1 MGIRETD
8 ANLGKES
15 DIIYNRLTNELNN
28 SVNVLNGFNAYFHTV
43 DNIDYNHLDEYSSS
57 IRAQYPH
64 IYMIEYMVQVPKE
77 DVKKFIQ
84 ARKNEGYA
92 NYRITEF
99 SGNHHKEL
107 SPVKN
112 RDVYYPI
119 VFMDPLEVKTAAILG
134 FDAYSQPAMRDAIDS
149 AIKHGT
155 NVATVPFE
163 LYEGSMGYAVFRP
176 IFTTDG
182 TPQNLK
188 LKRELATRLVAVIV
202 RIDNLIQNLGLNPRY
217 SMELD
222 YLDAKTNSY
231 KSIYSNHV
239 DTSNN
244 TVLPEFQKQRII
256 EYAGQT
262 LKLSL
267 KRQLHWDDFSYEWLI
282 FSLIVTGA
290 ISLLI
295 FNFIHFRLK
304 SIRERQQT
312 QAELF
317 REKELAE
324 VTLHSIGEAV
334 ITTDLEHNIKYM
346 NPVAELL
353 TGWKIDDAINLPLES
368 VFKLVSEDTRREID
382 SIIHDCLQKN
392 ETISID
398 TPTLLI
404 SKNGKEY
411 AIESSAAPI
420 CDHSNNIV
428 GSVLVFKNVTHIRN
442 MARKMEYQATHDS
455 LTGLINRREFE
466 QQLKHAI
473 HSARDDDHQHAL
485 CYLDLDQ
492 FKIVNDTCGHIA
504 GDQLL
509 RELAK
514 LMPGCIRTSDCLARL
529 GGDEFGVLMFDCP
542 LDQAKKVADAL
553 RTTIKEFHFTWDKKA
568 FDIGVSIGLVPITRD
583 SGSLQDIL
591 RSADAS
597 CYIAKDKGRNRVHVY
612 LPDDY
617 ELVKRHGEMQWLTR
631 IQKAL
636 DENRFVLAL
645 QSMQALKPVEG
656 LPHKEVLLRMLAE
669 DGSIISPAS
678 FIPAAERYDMM
689 ATLDRWVIR
698 TAFKM
703 INDDRT
709 NKLPSLVYNIN
720 LSGQTLC
727 EPGILDFIQAEIK
740 NFNIDASTICFEITE
755 TAVIANLS
763 HAIEFITA
771 MKKTDCLFALDD
783 FGSGLSSF
791 NYLKKLP
798 VDYLK
803 IDGEFIRDI
812 LTDPVDRAIVSA
824 INNIGHEMG
833 LQTVAEYAENHDII
847 EVLREIGVD
856 HVQGYGIDK
865 PVLWDSGHRQSQLK
879 KTRQVPEPSV

>member
-1 MGIRETD
+1 
-8 ANLGKES
+8 
-15 DIIYNRLTNELNN
+15 
-28 SVNVLNGFNAYFHTV
+28 
-43 DNIDYNHLDEYSSS
+43 
-57 IRAQYPH
+57 
-64 IYMIEYMVQVPKE
+64 MIEYMVRVTQGELKS
-77 DVKKFIQ
+77 FIQ
-84 ARKNEGYA
+84 TRKDEGYA

-99 SGNHHKEL
+99 SGNDHKNL
-107 SPVKN
+107 LPAKN
-112 RDVYYPI
+112 RDIYYPI
-119 VFMDPLEVKTAAILG
+119 VFMDPLVVKTTAMLG
-134 FDAYSQPAMRDAIDS
+134 FDTYSQPAMRHAIDS

-155 NVATVPFE
+155 NVATTPFE
-163 LYEGSMGYAVFRP
+163 LYEGSLGYAIVRP

-182 TPQNLK
+182 IPKTPK
-188 LKRELATRLVAVIV
+188 LKQELATRLVAVIV
-202 RIDNLIQNLGLNPRY
+202 RVDNLIKNIDLNPRY

-222 YLDAKTNSY
+222 YLDTKSNTY
-231 KSIYSNHV
+231 KPMYSNHV
-239 DTSNN
+239 DTDDNS
-244 TVLPEFQKQRII
+244 TILPEYQKRHTF

-262 LKLSL
+262 LRLSL
-267 KRQLHWDDFSYEWLI
+267 KRQLRWDDFSYEWLI
-282 FSLIVTGA
+282 FSIIVTSA

-295 FNFIHFRLK
+295 FSFIHFRLK
-304 SIRERQQT
+304 SIRERQLA

-353 TGWKIDDAINLPLES
+353 TGWSIDEAINLPLES

-382 SIIHDCLQKN
+382 SIIYECLQKN
-392 ETISID
+392 EAISID

-411 AIESSAAPI
+411 AIENSAAPI

-428 GSVLVFKNVTHIRN
+428 GSVLIFKNITHIRN
-442 MARKMEYQATHDS
+442 MARKMEYQAKHDS
-455 LTGLINRREFE
+455 LTGLINRHEFE
-466 QQLKHAI
+466 HQLKEAI
-473 HSARDDDHQHAL
+473 HSARDDGHQHAL

-509 RELAK
+509 RVLAK
-514 LMPGCIRTSDCLARL
+514 LMPTCIRTSDCLARL

-553 RTTIKEFHFTWDKKA
+553 RATIKEFHFTWDKKA
-568 FDIGVSIGLVPITRD
+568 FDIGVSIGLVPITKD

-591 RSADAS
+591 RSADSS

-617 ELVKRHGEMQWLTR
+617 ELVKRRGEMQWLTR
-631 IQKAL
+631 IQNAI
-636 DENRFVLAL
+636 DENHFVLAL
-645 QSMQALKPVEG
+645 QSIQSLRPAEG
-656 LPHKEVLLRMLAE
+656 LPHKEILIRMLTE
-669 DGSIISPAS
+669 DGSIVSPNS
-678 FIPAAERYDMM
+678 FIPAAERYDLM
-689 ATLDRWVIR
+689 ATLDRWVIKTSFR
-698 TAFKM
+698 M
-703 INDDRT
+703 INDEDT
-709 NKLPSLVYNIN
+709 NKRPRFVYNIN
-720 LSGQTLC
+720 LSGQTLSDP
-727 EPGILDFIQAEIK
+727 EILDFIQTEIK
-740 NFNIDASTICFEITE
+740 NFNITASNICFEITE
-755 TAVIANLS
+755 TAAIANLS

-771 MKKTDCLFALDD
+771 MKKTGCLFALDD

-803 IDGEFIRDI
+803 IDGEFIKDI

-833 LQTVAEYAENHDII
+833 LQTVAEYAENSDII
-847 EVLREIGVD
+847 ETLREIGVD
-856 HVQGYGIDK
+856 HVQGYGIDR
-865 PVLWDSGHRQSQLK
+865 PALWYSNNKQSRLK
-879 KTRQVPEPSV
+879 KTKQAPAPSA